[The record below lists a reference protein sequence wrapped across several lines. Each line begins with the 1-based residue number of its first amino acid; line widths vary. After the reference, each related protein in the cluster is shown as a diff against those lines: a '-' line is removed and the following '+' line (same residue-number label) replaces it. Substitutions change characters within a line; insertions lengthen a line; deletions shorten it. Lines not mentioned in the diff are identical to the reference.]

1 MKPTSLL
8 SAWMPALAGAFLLA
22 LAGRSGLV
30 MSSLVVAP
38 ASLLLA
44 GGVRILLFPDVR
56 GPQHIAIGAA
66 LGIILSPLA
75 LFAGLSFGIA
85 MLALSFAAFLASGW
99 IQIRLQPAMDG
110 VPAPPPHFAYA
121 AQIAVD
127 NLVLGLISL
136 VTPIASRTELDAA
149 RDETDIAFSLFAD
162 RGWLANPASFHQ
174 APPAAEAVE
183 LSPLRLNEFALER
196 LTFASGYDPDAAM
209 PGRDRWL
216 AYQENRTAHAHILRH
231 GDGARRWVVC
241 IHGAGMGADPKM
253 DFNAFHVDKL
263 HHRFG
268 LNVALFILPV
278 HGPRSPS
285 KPSGAKFFGASA
297 LDFIHAQA
305 QAIWDLRR
313 LIGWIRRQGGTEVGI
328 FGISLGGYTSAL
340 LSSVERDLSFVIAC
354 VPTSDMASL
363 SDDLASMLER
373 RSRAAAC
380 IDAEKVRALYSVVS
394 PLSLPSR
401 VEKSRRLIYA
411 ATGDQFA
418 PAEQA
423 LALWRHWERPAIDWC
438 VGGHVS
444 AIFLQRRLRSLIDQ
458 ALSIFARDERK
469 PPLEAT
475 VLSLE
480 QGS

>member
-1 MKPTSLL
+1 MKPILL
-8 SAWMPALAGAFLLA
+8 MSAWLPALAGAFLLV

-30 MSSLVVAP
+30 MSVLAVAP
-38 ASLLLA
+38 GSLLLA
-44 GGVRILLFPDVR
+44 GGVRILLFPDDR
-56 GPQHIAIGAA
+56 GAQHIAIGAA

-75 LFAGLSFGIA
+75 LFAGLYFGIA
-85 MLALSFAAFLASGW
+85 MLALSSAAFLASGW
-99 IQIRLQPAMDG
+99 IQIRLQPALDG

-121 AQIAVD
+121 ARVAVD

-136 VTPIASRTELDAA
+136 VAPIASRTELDVA

-174 APPAAEAVE
+174 EPPAAESAE
-183 LSPLRLNEFALER
+183 LRPLRLRGFALER

-231 GDGARRWVVC
+231 GDGVGRWVVC

-253 DFNAFHVDKL
+253 DLNAFHVDKL
-263 HHRFG
+263 HRRLG

-278 HGPRSPS
+278 HGLRSPS
-285 KPSGAKFFGASA
+285 KPSGTKFFGASA
-297 LDFIHAQA
+297 LDFIHGQA
-305 QAIWDLRR
+305 QAIWDVRR

-340 LSSVERDLSFVIAC
+340 LSSIERDLSFIIAC
-354 VPTSDMASL
+354 VPTSDIASL
-363 SDDLASMLER
+363 NDYLASTLES
-373 RSRAAAC
+373 RSRAAAGM
-380 IDAEKVRALYSVVS
+380 DADKVQALYSVVS

-401 VEKSRRLIYA
+401 VEKSRRFIYA

-423 LALWRHWERPAIDWC
+423 LALWRHWEHPTIDWC

-444 AIFLQRRLRSLIDQ
+444 AIFLQRRLGSLLDQ
-458 ALSIFARDERK
+458 VLSILVRDEQE
-469 PPLEAT
+469 PPF
-475 VLSLE
+475 
-480 QGS
+480 